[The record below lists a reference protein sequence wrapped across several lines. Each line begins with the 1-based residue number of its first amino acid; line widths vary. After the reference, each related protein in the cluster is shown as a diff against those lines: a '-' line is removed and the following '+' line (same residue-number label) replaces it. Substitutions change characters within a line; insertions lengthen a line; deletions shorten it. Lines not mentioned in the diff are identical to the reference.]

1 MKKGQLNITS
11 AISSAEYSRM
21 GDYVMLI
28 KLRLS
33 LVVVFSSLMGYVIA
47 AGQDISWIKM
57 LYLALGGFLVTASAN
72 TLNQVLEREF
82 DQYMQRTAARPLAA
96 GRMKVSEAVL
106 FAGLSCFGGI
116 ILLGLLNPL
125 TSMLGMLSLI
135 VYSFIYTPLK
145 RYSTL
150 AVAVGAVPG
159 ALPVMIGF
167 AAFDNKVT
175 FMAFALFVIQFLW
188 QFPHFWSIGFLSFDD
203 YKKAG
208 YKLLPEQNGMI
219 DRSVGKVSAFYS
231 LLIIPVVTIL
241 FSKGIAGAYS
251 TAVVLG
257 LTFLYFI
264 LCMNLDR
271 LFNRK
276 AALGLMFFSFLYL
289 PLVLLS
295 YWLL

>member
-1 MKKGQLNITS
+1 
-11 AISSAEYSRM
+11 
-21 GDYVMLI
+21 
-28 KLRLS
+28 
-33 LVVVFSSLMGYVIA
+33 MGYVIA
-47 AGQDISWIKM
+47 AGPDISWTKM

-82 DQYMQRTAARPLAA
+82 DQFMQRTAERPLAA

-106 FAGLSCFGGI
+106 FAGLSCFVGI

-135 VYSFIYTPLK
+135 IYAFIYTPLK
-145 RYSTL
+145 RYSTI

-167 AAFDNKVT
+167 AAFDNRVT

-208 YKLLPEQNGMI
+208 YKLLPEQNGLI

-241 FSKGIAGAYS
+241 FSKGIADLYA
-251 TAVVLG
+251 TVAVLV
-257 LTFLYFI
+257 LTFIYFL

-289 PLVLLS
+289 PLVLLT